1 MILLK
6 LLCPRSQAM
15 EHVTSRKL
23 QRLGA
28 AGLILALAAIAPA
41 CAQSQRL
48 LPTPFP
54 ETLGG
59 NAAPLDPTPFTG
71 SRYQRLEADPYPQ
84 TLGLNAQ
91 GNPPIARRVRH
102 QHLVPNIRKRK
113 YRVDW

>member
-1 MILLK
+1 MW
-6 LLCPRSQAM
+6 PRSHAVGRVASAEQWTRAGLLSLAF
-15 EHVTSRKL
+15 VL
-23 QRLGA
+23 AAGA
-28 AGLILALAAIAPA
+28 ATLG
-41 CAQSQRL
+41 QYQRL

-71 SRYQRLEADPYPQ
+71 RRHQHLNADPYPQ
-84 TLGLNAQ
+84 TLGINAQ

>member
-1 MILLK
+1 MAWRL
-6 LLCPRSQAM
+6 
-15 EHVTSRKL
+15 SR
-23 QRLGA
+23 R
-28 AGLILALAAIAPA
+28 AGLLAIGLALAPTAPA
-41 CAQSQRL
+41 LAQYQRL

-59 NAAPLDPTPFTG
+59 NAAPLDPRPFTG
-71 SRYQRLEADPYPQ
+71 TRHQRLNADPYPQ
-84 TLGLNAQ
+84 TLGANAQ

>member
-1 MILLK
+1 MQRVASLERWRFAGIL
-6 LLCPRSQAM
+6 
-15 EHVTSRKL
+15 T
-23 QRLGA
+23 
-28 AGLILALAAIAPA
+28 LALALTASAPA
-41 CAQSQRL
+41 RAQTQRL
-48 LPTPFP
+48 IPTPFP

-71 SRYQRLEADPYPQ
+71 RRHQRLNADPYPQ
-84 TLGLNAQ
+84 TLGVNAQ

>member
-1 MILLK
+1 M
-6 LLCPRSQAM
+6 RSVA
-15 EHVTSRKL
+15 SSAWR
-23 QRLGA
+23 
-28 AGLILALAAIAPA
+28 AGILALIFALPSAGPA
-41 CAQSQRL
+41 LAQNQRL

-71 SRYQRLEADPYPQ
+71 SRHQRLKADPYPQ
-84 TLGLNAQ
+84 TLGVNAQ

-102 QHLVPNIRKRK
+102 QRLVPNIRKRK

>member
-1 MILLK
+1 MAH
-6 LLCPRSQAM
+6 PASW
-15 EHVTSRKL
+15 
-23 QRLGA
+23 QRTRRATFFGLALG
-28 AGLILALAAIAPA
+28 LAAIAPA
-41 CAQSQRL
+41 LAQSQRL
-48 LPTPFP
+48 IPTPFP

-71 SRYQRLEADPYPQ
+71 SRHQRLNADPYPQ

-113 YRVDW
+113 YRVDY

>member
-1 MILLK
+1 M
-6 LLCPRSQAM
+6 RSVA
-15 EHVTSRKL
+15 SSAWR
-23 QRLGA
+23 
-28 AGLILALAAIAPA
+28 AGILALIFALPSAGPVL
-41 CAQSQRL
+41 AQNQRL

-71 SRYQRLEADPYPQ
+71 SRHQRLKADPYPQ
-84 TLGLNAQ
+84 TLGVNAQ

-102 QHLVPNIRKRK
+102 QRLVPNIRKRK

>member
-1 MILLK
+1 MTQSASSE
-6 LLCPRSQAM
+6 RTRRAA
-15 EHVTSRKL
+15 V
-23 QRLGA
+23 LG
-28 AGLILALAAIAPA
+28 LTLALAAIAPA
-41 CAQSQRL
+41 LAQTQHL

-71 SRYQRLEADPYPQ
+71 TRHQHLNADPYPQ
-84 TLGLNAQ
+84 TLGVNAQ

-102 QHLVPNIRKRK
+102 QRLVPNIRKRK

>member
-1 MILLK
+1 MRRAGTL
-6 LLCPRSQAM
+6 A
-15 EHVTSRKL
+15 VT
-23 QRLGA
+23 
-28 AGLILALAAIAPA
+28 LALVAGAPA
-41 CAQSQRL
+41 LTLAQNQRL

-59 NAAPLDPTPFTG
+59 NAAPLDPAPFTG
-71 SRYQRLEADPYPQ
+71 SRHQRLNADPYPQ
-84 TLGLNAQ
+84 TLGMNAQ

>member
-1 MILLK
+1 MIQSASSK
-6 LLCPRSQAM
+6 RAKRAGS
-15 EHVTSRKL
+15 
-23 QRLGA
+23 LGLAFVIA
-28 AGLILALAAIAPA
+28 AIGPALA
-41 CAQSQRL
+41 QNQRL

-71 SRYQRLEADPYPQ
+71 TRHQHLNADPYPQ
-84 TLGLNAQ
+84 TLGANAQ